1 MVKTLVVPLD
11 GSPET
16 ERAAPIAAA
25 LAHQW
30 CAEVLLVAVSPLAE
44 RARRD
49 LEQVM
54 WRGGFEGRVEV
65 IDQDDVAAALR
76 GVVEQ
81 APEPVVC
88 MATHSRGR
96 VSVALLGSV
105 AERLLRE
112 VHVPFVLVGPHCAT
126 GWPTGARRLVACV
139 DESSASEAIVEPA
152 AQWAK
157 RLGLEMW
164 LTEVLHPLDLG
175 AAEAPYRFL
184 DTVVERLRPELAGVK
199 VSVSWSDH
207 VPGEILHLADT
218 LDASMIAMGTHGR
231 SGLPRVALGSVTM
244 QVTHRAP
251 CPVLTIRPAHLE
263 GEERTA

>member
-25 LAHQW
+25 LARQW
-30 CAEVLLVAVSPLAE
+30 NAELVLVAVSSLPE

-49 LEQVM
+49 LEQLM

-65 IDQDDVAAALR
+65 IDQDDVVAALR
-76 GVVEQ
+76 NVVEQ
-81 APEPVVC
+81 APEPAVC

-105 AERLLRE
+105 TERLLRE

-126 GWPTGARRLVACV
+126 GWPTGSRRLVACV
-139 DESSASEAIVEPA
+139 DESSTSEAIIEPA

-157 RLGLEMW
+157 RLGLELW
-164 LTEVLHPLDLG
+164 LTEVFHPLDLG
-175 AAEAPYRFL
+175 AAEAPYRLL
-184 DTVVERLRPELAGVK
+184 DRVVERLRPELPGVK
-199 VSVSWSDH
+199 VSVAWSDH

-218 LDASMIAMGTHGR
+218 LDASMVAMGTHGR
-231 SGLPRVALGSVTM
+231 SALPRVALGSVTM

-251 CPVLTIRPAHLE
+251 CPVLTVRPAHLE
-263 GEERTA
+263 GEEGAA

>member
-25 LAHQW
+25 LARQW
-30 CAEVLLVAVSPLAE
+30 RAETLLVAVSPLPE

-49 LEQVM
+49 LEQLM
-54 WRGGFEGRVEV
+54 WRDGFEGRVEA

-76 GVVEQ
+76 SVVEQ
-81 APEPVVC
+81 APEPAVC

-105 AERLLRE
+105 TERLLRE

-139 DESSASEAIVEPA
+139 DESSTSEAIIDPA
-152 AQWAK
+152 AEWAK
-157 RLGLEMW
+157 RLGLELW
-164 LTEVLHPLDLG
+164 LTEVFHPLDLG
-175 AAEAPYRFL
+175 SAHAPYRFL
-184 DTVVERLRPELAGVK
+184 DRVAERLHPELPSVK
-199 VSVSWSDH
+199 VSVEWSDH
-207 VPGEILHLADT
+207 VPGEILRLADT

-231 SGLPRVALGSVTM
+231 TALPRVALGSVTM

-251 CPVLTIRPAHLE
+251 CPVLTVRPAHLDGAE
-263 GEERTA
+263 GAA

>member
-16 ERAAPIAAA
+16 ERVAPIAAA
-25 LAHQW
+25 LARQW
-30 CAEVLLVAVSPLAE
+30 RVETLLVAVSPLPE

-49 LEQVM
+49 LEQLM
-54 WRGGFEGRVEV
+54 WRDGFEGRVEA

-76 GVVEQ
+76 SVVEQ
-81 APEPVVC
+81 APEPAVC

-105 AERLLRE
+105 TERLLRE

-139 DESSASEAIVEPA
+139 DDSSTSEAIIDPA
-152 AQWAK
+152 AEWAK
-157 RLGLEMW
+157 RLGLELW
-164 LTEVLHPLDLG
+164 LTEVFHPLDLG
-175 AAEAPYRFL
+175 SAQAPYRFL
-184 DTVVERLRPELAGVK
+184 DRVAERLHPELPSVK
-199 VSVSWSDH
+199 VSVAWSDH
-207 VPGEILHLADT
+207 VPGEILRLADT

-231 SGLPRVALGSVTM
+231 TALPRVALGSVTM

-251 CPVLTIRPAHLE
+251 CPVLTVRPAHLDGAE
-263 GEERTA
+263 GAA